1 MRIEKMSKVPQRDEI
16 WKNNDREIFYYI
28 VSVDK
33 NSIRCL
39 IKENERYSIFS
50 INKYDFVT
58 HRHYVGISR
67 IDVKDIFE
75 RVNYD

>member
-1 MRIEKMSKVPQRDEI
+1 MIKVPQRGEI

-28 VSVDK
+28 VSIDK
-33 NSIRCL
+33 YSIRCL
-39 IKENERYSIFS
+39 IKENERYNIFS

-58 HRHYVGISR
+58 YRHYVGISR